1 MELYAGVSS
10 KTENPMKNNRMK
22 RLCKDVDITDRSLIS
37 RAVKECLK
45 KKYKRN
51 DTMRYMSE
59 VSGIREGYIR
69 CIHKRYGKE
78 ALESIVELIIDV
90 IQKEIVTG
98 QISFPKIWYKTKVDA
113 SSGKVRRIGIQN
125 IKQQMYDYI
134 AVEALNPL
142 FRRIGE
148 YQLASIKGR
157 GTLKGK
163 KTIERWVRNR
173 SNRYFVKLDV
183 RKCFE
188 SIPHDRLIQFINRR
202 IKNPKLMELLEVL
215 VGSFEKGLS
224 IGSYL
229 SQYLCN
235 LYMSILYHYIM
246 EEIYKTR
253 RGKRTNLAHHCLIY
267 MDDILLIGSRKRNI
281 EKAVK
286 LVIQKAQKMGLQ
298 IKQNYQVREIGSNA
312 IDMMGYKICRTHTEI
327 RGRIFL
333 RIRRAFK
340 RARNQ
345 PSERTARKCLSY
357 YGYLKHTNSKRIM
370 RKWKVKY
377 TIRKCKEVL
386 KIESK
391 IFRTAAAC

>member
-1 MELYAGVSS
+1 
-10 KTENPMKNNRMK
+10 MK
-22 RLCKDVDITDRSLIS
+22 
-37 RAVKECLK
+37 
-45 KKYKRN
+45 
-51 DTMRYMSE
+51 
-59 VSGIREGYIR
+59 EGYIR
-69 CIHKRYGKE
+69 CIYKRYGKE
-78 ALESIVELIIDV
+78 ALDPIVELIIDA
-90 IQKEIVTG
+90 IQQEIVTG
-98 QISFPKIWYKTKVDA
+98 QITFPKIWYKTKVDA

-125 IKQQMYDYI
+125 IKQQLYDYI

-173 SNRYFVKLDV
+173 SNRYFVKLDI

-188 SIPHDRLIQFINRR
+188 SIPHDKLLQFIGRR
-202 IKNPKLMELLEVL
+202 IKNPKLMELLEAL
-215 VGSFEKGLS
+215 IGSFEKGLS

-246 EEIYKTR
+246 EDMYKTR

-267 MDDILLIGSRKRNI
+267 MDDILMTGSRKRDL

-286 LVIQKAQKMGLQ
+286 LIIQKAQEMGLQ
-298 IKQNYQVREIGSNA
+298 IKPNHQVREIGGDA
-312 IDMMGYKICRTHTEI
+312 IDMMGYKIYRTHTEI

-340 RARNQ
+340 KARNNL
-345 PSERTARKCLSY
+345 SIKTARKCLSY
-357 YGYLKHTNSKRIM
+357 YGYLKHTNSKRII
-370 RKWKVKY
+370 RKWKVKS
-377 TIRKCKEVL
+377 TIKKCKEM
-386 KIESK
+386 IRYESK
-391 IFRTAAAC
+391 IFRTTATS

>member
-1 MELYAGVSS
+1 
-10 KTENPMKNNRMK
+10 MK

-37 RAVKECLK
+37 QAVKECLR

-59 VSGIREGYIR
+59 VSGMREGYIR
-69 CIHKRYGKE
+69 CIYKRYGKE
-78 ALESIVELIIDV
+78 ALNPIMELIIDA
-90 IQKEIVTG
+90 IQQEIVTG
-98 QISFPKIWYKTKVDA
+98 RITFPKIWYKTKVDA

-125 IKQQMYDYI
+125 IKQQLYDYI
-134 AVEALNPL
+134 AVEALNTL

-163 KTIERWVRNR
+163 KIIERWVRNR

-188 SIPHDRLIQFINRR
+188 SIPHDRLQQFISKR
-202 IKNPKLMELLEVL
+202 IKNPKLMELLEAL
-215 VGSFEKGLS
+215 IGSFEKGLS

-246 EEIYKTR
+246 EELYKTR
-253 RGKRTNLAHHCLIY
+253 RGKRTNLVHHCLIY
-267 MDDILLIGSRKRNI
+267 MDDILLIGSRKRDL
-281 EKAVK
+281 EKAVN
-286 LVIQKAQKMGLQ
+286 LVIQKAQEMGLQ
-298 IKQNYQVREIGSNA
+298 IKPNYQVRQIGSNA
-312 IDMMGYKICRTHTEI
+312 IDMMGYKIYRTHTEI

-333 RIRRAFK
+333 RVRRAFK
-340 RARNQ
+340 KARNQ
-345 PSERTARKCLSY
+345 ISERIARKCLSY
-357 YGYLKHTNSKRIM
+357 YGYLKHTNSKKIIK
-370 RKWKVKY
+370 KWKVKS
-377 TIRKCKEVL
+377 TIKKCKEM
-386 KIESK
+386 IRYESK
-391 IFRTAAAC
+391 IFRIAAAC